1 MYGMKKC
8 TKRVINSE
16 YEAKKIKEYMQL
28 HQKDLY
34 KYYFHDE
41 CNCWHIAHLVSKHKV
56 SQMLNDNYIKPWT
69 KTIKYNKENQK

>member
-1 MYGMKKC
+1 MNGMQKC
-8 TKRVINSE
+8 TKKKIASE
-16 YEAKKIKEYMQL
+16 YDARIIKERMQL
-28 HQKDLY
+28 KEKELF

-69 KTIKYNKENQK
+69 KTIKYSKENQK